1 MKQPLVVGGPLLG
14 VARLNGN
21 RVRHPPHPLP
31 SPAASTIA
39 ADVPEPAIV
48 VHGLRKSY
56 GSTEVLRG
64 IDFEVHANEVFG
76 FLGPNGAGKTTTIEI
91 LEGYRQRGAGDVVV
105 LGADPGHPSRA
116 WRQRIGLVL
125 QECELDPLLTVRET
139 LSLFSSF
146 YPSPRPVDETVEL
159 VGLAGERNARVRTL
173 SGGQKRRL
181 DVAVALVGDPKLL
194 FLDEPT
200 TGFDP
205 SARRSAWNMIEGLRS
220 LGKTIFLTTHYM
232 DEAQHL
238 ADRVAILRGGRI
250 VAIGS
255 PDELADGG
263 GDQTVIS
270 FRLPHGVGIDAVRA
284 NVHGQ
289 LDVSGALVSLR
300 AADAQRALY
309 ELTSW
314 AERERVELA
323 GLEARRPG
331 LEDVF
336 LELTG
341 DGHD

>member
-1 MKQPLVVGGPLLG
+1 MKQPLVVGGPLG

-21 RVRHPPHPLP
+21 GVRHPTRPLP
-31 SPAASTIA
+31 SPAALTVA

-48 VHGLRKSY
+48 VRGLGKSY
-56 GSTEVLRG
+56 GATEVLRG

-91 LEGYRQRGAGDVVV
+91 LEGYRERSAGDVVV

-116 WRQRIGLVL
+116 WRRRIGLVL

-146 YPSPRPVDETVEL
+146 YPSPRPVDETVAL

-181 DVAVALVGDPKLL
+181 DVAVALVGDPELL

-238 ADRVAILRGGRI
+238 SDRVAILRGGRI

-255 PDELADGG
+255 PDELAEG

-270 FRLPHGVGIDAVRA
+270 FRLPPGVGIDAVRA
-284 NVHGQ
+284 NVGGQ
-289 LDVSGALVSLR
+289 LDMSGALVSLR

-341 DGHD
+341 NGRD